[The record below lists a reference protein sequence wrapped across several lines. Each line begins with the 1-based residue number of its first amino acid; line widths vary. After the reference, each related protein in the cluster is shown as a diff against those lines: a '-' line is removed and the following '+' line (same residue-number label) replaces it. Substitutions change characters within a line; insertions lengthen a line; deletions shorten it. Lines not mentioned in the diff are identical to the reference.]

1 MSLDLTAAASV
12 LKETYPNGIVEL
24 DYKRTRT
31 LALLRKEKGAMVETS
46 FGTAFKQ
53 PLKYSNPQ
61 AGSGTYATGYNQAA
75 TESTRYSHW
84 YLTPGEFFQFARV
97 EGKTIRRTGSTASFI
112 NALVS
117 EIENAKRAAT
127 RILEIQL
134 DNSGW
139 GEMGTIGSISGT
151 SVTLSYPWMA
161 RFFEIGQTIVASA
174 SLAGAVLKN
183 PTAGK
188 YTKITARNTATGVL
202 TTADD
207 MSSGGTPWAANDVL
221 FRHGDRE
228 DSANPS
234 RIVPCGFGAFVPDTD
249 ALRSTSF
256 FNVNQ
261 TLTSRLGGIRRTG
274 SGNIEES
281 LLDLSA
287 DIDAEGGMTTH
298 CAMGSLTFN
307 RLCKS
312 MVNRGEVDIV
322 DSEDVKLGFKG
333 VVIRG
338 ASGDIICYG
347 DSAFRETRA
356 RMFDVSEVSILHTLD
371 DLVKLEETDGL
382 QFREIAGTDDWMARL
397 VVSHQFCGEAPG
409 HLGVVTG
416 I

>member
-12 LKETYPNGIVEL
+12 LKETYPNGIVEI
-24 DYKRTRT
+24 DYKRTKT
-31 LALLRKEKGAMVETS
+31 LALLRKQKGSLVETN

-53 PLKYSNPQ
+53 PIKYSNPQ

-75 TESTRYSHW
+75 TESTRYTNW
-84 YLTPGEFFQFARV
+84 YLTPGEMFQFARV
-97 EGKTIRRTGSTASFI
+97 AGQTIRRTGSTASFI

-127 RILEIQL
+127 RMLEIQL
-134 DNSGW
+134 DGTGW
-139 GEMGTIGSISGT
+139 GDLGTIGSISGT
-151 SVTLSYPWMA
+151 TVTLTSAWMA
-161 RFFEIGQTIVASA
+161 RFFEIGMTICASSSVNA
-174 SLAGAVLKN
+174 AVLKN

-188 YTKITARNTATGVL
+188 TTKITARDTAAGTI

-207 MSSGGTPWAANDVL
+207 MSTGGTPWAAADSL
-221 FRHGDRE
+221 FRSGDRQ
-228 DSANPS
+228 DSASPT
-234 RIVPCGFGAFVPDTD
+234 RIVPCGFTAFCPDLSTD
-249 ALRSTSF
+249 LSTNF
-256 FNVNQ
+256 FSVNQ
-261 TLTSRLGGIRRTG
+261 TLTNRLGGIRRVG

-287 DIDAEGGMTTH
+287 DIDAEGGQSTH
-298 CAMGSLTFN
+298 CVMGSITFN

-312 MVNRGEVDIV
+312 MVNRGEVDLE
-322 DSEDVKLGFKG
+322 DSEGVKLGFKG

-347 DSAFRETRA
+347 DSAFRETRG
-356 RMFDVSEVSILHTLD
+356 RMFDVSEISILHTLD

-397 VVSHQFCGEAPG
+397 VVSHQFCAEAPG
-409 HLGVVTG
+409 HVGVVTSL
-416 I
+416 